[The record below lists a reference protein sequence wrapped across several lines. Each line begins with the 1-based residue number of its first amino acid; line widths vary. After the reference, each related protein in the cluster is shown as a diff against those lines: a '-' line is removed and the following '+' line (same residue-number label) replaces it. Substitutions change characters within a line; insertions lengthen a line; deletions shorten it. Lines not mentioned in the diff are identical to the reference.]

1 MKQSLKDFDLIFNT
15 TPIMCD
21 NTSAINLSKNPVN
34 HSRTK
39 HIEVRH
45 HFFRDHVANN
55 NIKLEFISTTDQL
68 ADILTKPLDELQFV
82 KIRRHLGLCKIG
94 DLE

>member
-1 MKQSLKDFDLIFNT
+1 
-15 TPIMCD
+15 MCD

-45 HFFRDHVANN
+45 HILRDHVANN
-55 NIKLEFISTTDQL
+55 NIKLEFISTSEQL
-68 ADILTKPLDELQFV
+68 ADIFTKPLDESQFI
-82 KIRRHLGLCKIG
+82 KIRRHLGICKID
-94 DLE
+94 DLN